1 MSFFVNYVKT
11 FSKTAKQLRMSCYFV
26 IGRVNKLLKV
36 INLIKVLVVFFL
48 LLLFKAMKKPTEVQT
63 LVASA
68 LLEDCVEASR
78 LRK

>member
-1 MSFFVNYVKT
+1 
-11 FSKTAKQLRMSCYFV
+11 MSCYFV

-48 LLLFKAMKKPTEVQT
+48 VLLFKAMKSTTEVQT